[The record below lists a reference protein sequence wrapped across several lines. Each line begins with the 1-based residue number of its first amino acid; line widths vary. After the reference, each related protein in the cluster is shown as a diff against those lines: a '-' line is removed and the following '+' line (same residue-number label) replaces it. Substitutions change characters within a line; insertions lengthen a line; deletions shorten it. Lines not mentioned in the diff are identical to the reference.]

1 MKEIKQKIFS
11 RISNYSLRK
20 KITAIAC
27 VASALIAIV
36 STACIVMTV
45 SSGNAL
51 IYKALAGSLSYTA
64 SDISSKISSLE
75 SMTNMI
81 VTNSDVRQNL
91 IVLLDEDYEI
101 KKKNAKSTL
110 ERLLTSYQQTYKND
124 NISYISIHSNDVSIT
139 SYEPAA
145 SSTPEHIHT
154 RVIAETK
161 SNSGYPVW
169 DTSFCNTH
177 GLFLGRESRQV
188 KHLSYRTLGTVV
200 VCIDMQN
207 LIKTSTESVVLS
219 DNIQYI
225 LMDRE
230 GKVFYHPDNFSLKQA
245 TEVSRKVT
253 SDYQVMDIDSSSYFA
268 VKGSLPANDWQY
280 ICLFPYNEMSATIH
294 TTELIVFTLIVF
306 TMALVFL
313 LTHHLVKLTV
323 SDISILVQKMNAF
336 SNSNAMD
343 FEVSSAFQNR
353 TDEIGML
360 HTYFDDMVRQTQH
373 LIQQNYISEILSKE
387 AQLKALEN
395 QINPHF
401 LYNTL
406 ESVNWRAKAIGETE
420 ISAMVEALGSLLRE
434 TISAKEKMY
443 SLRHELKI
451 VVDYMTIQKIRYGD
465 RLQYQEHVPEY
476 LMELQLPPLTIQPLV
491 ENAIYYALEEVIG
504 TCHIEVTG
512 KRTEDLCIIS
522 IRNDGSQFEDN
533 ILEKLQKGTA
543 LVHGF
548 GIGILNIHK
557 RIQII
562 YGPQYGLELC
572 NESEDIAVVN
582 IYLPGGKHDE
592 ITDC

>member
-1 MKEIKQKIFS
+1 MKEMKEKMIS

-20 KITAIAC
+20 KITAIA
-27 VASALIAIV
+27 VFSSSLIAIV
-36 STACIVMTV
+36 SIACIVMTV
-45 SSGNAL
+45 GSGNAL
-51 IYKALAGSLSYTA
+51 IYRALAGSLSYTA
-64 SDISSKISSLE
+64 SDISSKISSIE
-75 SMTNMI
+75 SMTNLI
-81 VTNSDVRQNL
+81 ISNSDVRQNL
-91 IVLLDEDYEI
+91 IILLDEDYEI

-110 ERLLTSYQQTYKND
+110 ERLLTSYQQTYKNQ
-124 NISYISIHSNDVSIT
+124 NISYISIYSNDINVT

-200 VCIDMQN
+200 VSVDLQN
-207 LIKTSTESVVLS
+207 LIDTSTESVILS
-219 DNIQYI
+219 DDIQYI
-225 LMDRE
+225 LMDQD
-230 GKVFYHPDNFSLKQA
+230 GKVFYHPEAFSLKQA
-245 TEVSRKVT
+245 TEISRQIT
-253 SDYQVMDIDSSSYFA
+253 SDYQVLDVDSTSYFA
-268 VKGSLPANDWQY
+268 VKGNLSANDWQY
-280 ICLFPYNEMSATIH
+280 ICLFPYKEMAAAIH
-294 TTELIVFTLIVF
+294 TTELVVCMLIVV
-306 TMALVFL
+306 TMALVL
-313 LTHHLVKLTV
+313 LVTRYLTKLIV
-323 SDISILVQKMNAF
+323 SDISMLVQKMTAF
-336 SNSNAMD
+336 SNSDAMD
-343 FEVSSAFQNR
+343 FEICTASQER

-360 HTYFDDMVRQTQH
+360 HTYFDDMVRQTQN

-451 VVDYMTIQKIRYGD
+451 VVDYMTIQKIRYGN
-465 RLQYQEHVPEY
+465 RLQYHENVPES

-512 KRTEDLCIIS
+512 RETENRCIIS
-522 IRNDGSQFEDN
+522 IRNDGSQFEDH
-533 ILEKLQKGTA
+533 ILEKLQDGTA

-557 RIQII
+557 RIQIV
-562 YGPQYGLELC
+562 YGPEYGLELC
-572 NESEDIAVVN
+572 NEDEDTAVVN
-582 IYLPGGKHDE
+582 IYLPGGNYDK
-592 ITDC
+592 TANC